1 MRQHKYSKGIFMG
14 RRKDCHRDMS
24 HRFNSDF
31 TILHVIGLEERERRR
46 LYLSHAAHVEKVFQK
61 VQSLHVIFGCDMQ
74 SSNSCLLLPFLKCL
88 TVLCRHVN
96 FHDVSDNQE
105 NIPRDLNLMDDFWQI
120 HNRKTLAGV
129 RQSKAI
135 KKSIKKQR
143 INSATELQPV

>member
-31 TILHVIGLEERERRR
+31 TRRILHVIGLKKGKEDYR
-46 LYLSHAAHVEKVFQK
+46 SHAHVEKVFQK

-120 HNRKTLAGV
+120 HKTSAGV

-143 INSATELQPV
+143 IKSATELLPV